1 MLNSIIDTTFP
12 KNHNYLAD
20 TFWTPLEV
28 QNAMSMLSELI
39 KEAPS
44 GKSFVLAVMPG
55 HGAAGQG
62 LPDKEAAYSMDER
75 TLIYIYAI
83 WKEAADDQPNRRW
96 MKNVAAKL
104 EPISEGHFL
113 SEADLYVSPQ
123 RASRCFSQANW
134 QRLIDLRR
142 VFDPHGTFHGFP
154 GAGFDKTPS
163 S

>member
-1 MLNSIIDTTFP
+1 MLNSASDARYP
-12 KNHNYLAD
+12 ENHNYLAD
-20 TFWTPLEV
+20 TFWTPLDV
-28 QNAMSMLSELI
+28 QGAMSTISELI
-39 KEAPS
+39 GEAPS
-44 GKSFVLAVMPG
+44 GKSFVIAVMPG

-75 TLIYIYAI
+75 TLILTYAI
-83 WKEAADDQPNRRW
+83 WKEAADDQSNRRW
-96 MKNVAAKL
+96 MKDVVAKL
-104 EPISEGHFL
+104 EPISKGHFL
-113 SEADLYVSPQ
+113 SEADLHVSPQ

-154 GAGFDKTPS
+154 GAGLDKTPS